1 MAVDLGTT
9 YLGLKL
15 RSPIVASASPLT
27 DRIDFLERLD
37 EAGAGAAVL
46 PSLFQEQIEHDEL
59 EITRFYDYGAESFGE
74 ALDYFPEMGTY
85 NAGPDS
91 YLRSIE
97 AAKAAVSMPIIA
109 SLNGKSKGG
118 WERYAQLI
126 EARGADALELN
137 ILDVETDGNVAC
149 GEFEQRA
156 IDLITAVRAVISI
169 PLAVKIGPCF
179 SAPANF
185 ARQAVAAGADGLVLF
200 NRYLHP
206 DLDLET
212 MRMTPE
218 LELSQPHE
226 LRQVLRWV
234 GILYGQTK
242 ASLAASGGIHSGVG
256 AVKALMAGADVA
268 MMTSA
273 LLVRGPDHV
282 SDVLREMSEWLKEHL
297 YHSVQQLKGSMS
309 HRHCPNPRAYER
321 ANYLRALTS
330 FSGKQM

>member
-126 EARGADALELN
+126 EAQRRRRARAEHSRRGNGRQRRLRRIRTTGHRSDYRRAGRDLDSAGGEDRAL
-137 ILDVETDGNVAC
+137 
-149 GEFEQRA
+149 FFRA
-156 IDLITAVRAVISI
+156 GQFRAAGGRSRCRRPRAVQ
-169 PLAVKIGPCF
+169 PLPSSRSRPRDDADDARVGVEPAPRTAPGAAVGRHSLRTDEGIAGGQRRNSLGE
-179 SAPANF
+179 SAPS
-185 ARQAVAAGADGLVLF
+185 R
-200 NRYLHP
+200 R
-206 DLDLET
+206 
-212 MRMTPE
+212 
-218 LELSQPHE
+218 
-226 LRQVLRWV
+226 
-234 GILYGQTK
+234 
-242 ASLAASGGIHSGVG
+242 
-256 AVKALMAGADVA
+256 
-268 MMTSA
+268 
-273 LLVRGPDHV
+273 
-282 SDVLREMSEWLKEHL
+282 
-297 YHSVQQLKGSMS
+297 
-309 HRHCPNPRAYER
+309 
-321 ANYLRALTS
+321 
-330 FSGKQM
+330 

>member
-1 MAVDLGTT
+1 MAVDLSTT

-27 DRIDFLERLD
+27 DRIDFLERLE

-46 PSLFQEQIEHDEL
+46 PSLFQEQVEHDEL

-74 ALDYFPEMGTY
+74 ALDYFPDMDTY

-91 YLRSIE
+91 YLRTIE

-109 SLNGKSKGG
+109 SLNGTSKGG

-137 ILDVETDGNVAC
+137 ILDVETDGNVTC

-156 IDLITAVRAVISI
+156 VELIAAVRAVISI
-169 PLAVKIGPCF
+169 PLAVKIGPYF

-185 ARQAVAAGADGLVLF
+185 ARQAVAAGADGLVMF

-206 DLDLET
+206 DLDLEI
-212 MRMTPE
+212 MQMTSE
-218 LELSQPHE
+218 LELSQPQE

-242 ASLAASGGIHSGVG
+242 GSLAASGGIHT
-256 AVKALMAGADVA
+256 AAGALQGADGG
-268 MMTSA
+268 
-273 LLVRGPDHV
+273 RGRGD
-282 SDVLREMSEWLKEHL
+282 DDLRA
-297 YHSVQQLKGSMS
+297 
-309 HRHCPNPRAYER
+309 PRAR
-321 ANYLRALTS
+321 T
-330 FSGKQM
+330 